1 MLNESEMP
9 GTLPRISI
17 VTPSFNQ
24 AAFLEETIVSVVNQ
38 SYPNLEYIIIDGGST
53 DGSADIIGKYEHALS
68 FSCSEKDGGMYD
80 AINKGFER
88 STGDIM
94 AYINSDDVY
103 MPDTFRTV
111 AKIFNDLPD
120 VMWITGRT
128 GYIDEVSSVTG
139 VAKKKLYNRVLLG
152 KGFYQ
157 SPYSYVVNQNA
168 VFWRRRLWE
177 TAGRIESGL
186 ELAGDFY
193 LWVRFSEHAELYFVD
208 ELLSAF
214 RRHDKQQSL
223 NRLAYIKEAHAIRK
237 PTAWLLAKMICG
249 GVVYFG
255 DPLVAP
261 IIQYNRVAKRW
272 VTSYERIGLNPQ
284 KSLRLMRGLAINNM
298 KESLLSLRK
307 SCLPGSWK

>member
-24 AAFLEETIVSVVNQ
+24 AAFLEETILSVLNQ
-38 SYPNLEYIIIDGGST
+38 SYPNLEYIIVDGGST
-53 DGSADIIGKYEHALS
+53 DGSVDIIGKYEHALS
-68 FSCSEKDGGMYD
+68 FSCSEKDEGMYD
-80 AINKGFER
+80 AINKGFEK

-94 AYINSDDVY
+94 AYINSDDIY

-111 AKIFNDLPD
+111 ARIFNDLPNA
-120 VMWITGRT
+120 MWITGRT
-128 GYIDEVSSVTG
+128 GYIDGMGSVG
-139 VAKKKLYNRVLLG
+139 EIARKKLYNRMLLS

-168 VFWRRRLWE
+168 VFWRKHLWE
-177 TAGRIESGL
+177 TAGGIQNGL
-186 ELAGDFY
+186 KLAGDFY
-193 LWVRFSEHAELYFVD
+193 LWTRFSEHAELHFVD
-208 ELLSAF
+208 EVLSAF

-223 NRLAYIKEAHAIRK
+223 NRRAYIREARTIRK

-249 GVVYFG
+249 GVAYSG
-255 DPLVAP
+255 EPLVAP
-261 IIQYNRVAKRW
+261 IIQYNREAEGW
-272 VTSYERIGLNPQ
+272 VISYERIGSSPR
-284 KSLRLMRGLAINNM
+284 KSLRLMRGLDINM
-298 KESLLSLRK
+298 KESVLGLRR